1 MWNSPGN
8 IKRACQGPRKCPKVA
23 RNPHEGLRNKA
34 SSCAPHAVA
43 SGLWSFPWRHNE
55 VEGVPLPQSFSKHML
70 SGALSRALKDPERAW
85 ILPRP
90 LRSSQPRVGE
100 TIHQPRRTGSGAGYW
115 GFRRA
120 GGFRTRPKVS
130 SFPTR
135 PKSLFHE
142 GTRETFLKT
151 GILLC
156 PHCIIA
162 G

>member
-23 RNPHEGLRNKA
+23 CNPHEGLRNKA

-70 SGALSRALKDPERAW
+70 SGALSQAFNDPERAW

-90 LRSSQPRVGE
+90 LRSSQPRVGRQYTSHAE
-100 TIHQPRRTGSGAGYW
+100 QAVGLVTGDSGGLEASARDPRSPPSPRDPNACFTRAQG
-115 GFRRA
+115 RR
-120 GGFRTRPKVS
+120 F
-130 SFPTR
+130 
-135 PKSLFHE
+135 
-142 GTRETFLKT
+142 
-151 GILLC
+151 
-156 PHCIIA
+156 
-162 G
+162 